1 MDLDQRVEGNG
12 KKINVDNYIEV
23 HHEPDQ
29 DIGAVTEVIEEHD
42 FIEYNKNQSKYISYF
57 VPSSMHTDVSWA
69 QIEVD
74 IEKISPDAEFDL
86 SSWEEEDE
94 DELLGQTEETT
105 LTIEL

>member
-1 MDLDQRVEGNG
+1 M
-12 KKINVDNYIEV
+12 DNYIEV
-23 HHEPDQ
+23 HHEPEQ
-29 DIGAVTEVIEEHD
+29 NIESIKEAIEEHD
-42 FIEYNKNQSKYISYF
+42 FIEYNKNQNKSISYF

-74 IEKISPDAEFDL
+74 IKKINPDAEFDL